1 MANRFGKS
9 NWQDVDRLNLMK
21 VCLKYQKWDDRLRE
35 MRATYPNVPLGYF
48 TENSCRDELERIMS
62 LPTPNVRLDVSNT
75 FVYSRKIIMEK
86 WIDHLKAEVKKSQDS
101 QLELG
106 LVKLRSNF
114 SLLKE
119 LVTPGI
125 SEKRKEE
132 IFAMLQPIAEQKKN
146 DDSFKRLIGSANLAA
161 IDRMSKN
168 PAIDLSNIEL
178 PPSKEPDE
186 EMDTGT
192 NDFLTPATSAET
204 YDMSFFSPPRK
215 RLTLAEALA
224 EAVPIPAPPPVP
236 VFEAEMPDDFL
247 EPPARSEEQIQ
258 EEEMPSSPRKNVVPD
273 SPIKK
278 PTDETPKKRTPA
290 EASSGESS
298 HVTPKTPEKQA
309 LQSPKQDAS
318 EASSKQPASSPKK
331 QIVTPSS
338 EQQPTSSGQPIAPSR
353 TAQRTARKIESAV
366 LEVKVEEIKKE
377 EATPS
382 PLLDSTPAPS
392 EQPVPSPSLRSRAR
406 PRNGSHSSSTT
417 KKNDDSSEAVKEET
431 PEPSAAPPRRRLQ
444 ERSQEPTISGS
455 SRRRNARKAHED
467 SPSIPPLSRSE
478 SGVDLLAASP
488 LNLPCREIEVQTEIT
503 IREAIEELS
512 IGERRRTR
520 GVQQP
525 VRKGRK
531 SQAPTEATRSVSRA
545 SSASTSVTRNQT
557 RHIAVQTN
565 TRFEL
570 DEKEIIFFNLD
581 IHPKYSLPVADHES
595 ILQRI
600 NVETCNEIDR
610 ENAARAEQKT
620 EAVDSTN
627 TEEEEITVV
636 VETDERIGNK
646 LKKDYGF
653 EVASAMSDNRYVR
666 ISAGLRDVTS
676 QSRNRDKTAEA
687 AMKANLMKRWDT
699 IERHPCAEPFREP
712 VPECEEEYA
721 LGIHDKV
728 DLSAIR
734 RDIDTGVVDGLTL
747 FLLRTYRMISN
758 AVMFN
763 GYDHDVALQAKDI
776 HYSTMKPMV
785 QEIAEKSKK
794 GTTPSVTAYSRDQS
808 VDQEGPSTPLAE
820 REVSIPHSI
829 EGSSTK
835 ISRREQ
841 STDSAATPTG
851 NRRLKRQKPAK

>member
-21 VCLKYQKWDDRLRE
+21 VCLKYQKWDERLRE
-35 MRATYPNVPLGYF
+35 MRATYPNIPLGYF
-48 TENSCRDELERIMS
+48 TENSCREELERIMS

-101 QLELG
+101 ELELY

-125 SEKRKEE
+125 TEKRKDEL
-132 IFAMLQPIAEQKKN
+132 FAILQPIAEQKKN
-146 DDSFKRLIGSANLAA
+146 DDSFKRVIGSLNLAA
-161 IDRMSKN
+161 TDILSKN

-236 VFEAEMPDDFL
+236 VFEEMPDDFL
-247 EPPARSEEQIQ
+247 EPPARSPIR

-278 PTDETPKKRTPA
+278 PTEETSKKRIPA
-290 EASSGESS
+290 EVLSVESS
-298 HVTPKTPEKQA
+298 QVTPYTPEQQA

-318 EASSKQPASSPKK
+318 EASSKQPASSPNK

-353 TAQRTARKIESAV
+353 TAQRTARKIESSV
-366 LEVKVEEIKKE
+366 LEVKVEDIKKE

-392 EQPVPSPSLRSRAR
+392 ERPVASSPSLRSRAR
-406 PRNGSHSSSTT
+406 PRHSSHSSSTT
-417 KKNDDSSEAVKEET
+417 KKNDDSSETLKEET
-431 PEPSAAPPRRRLQ
+431 PEPSAVPPRRRLQ
-444 ERSQEPTISGS
+444 ERSQEPTIPGS
-455 SRRRNARKAHED
+455 SRKRNARKPHED

-503 IREAIEELS
+503 IREAVEEVS

-531 SQAPTEATRSVSRA
+531 SQAPTEAARSMSRA
-545 SSASTSVTRNQT
+545 SSASTSVIRNQT
-557 RHIAVQTN
+557 RHIAVQTSP
-565 TRFEL
+565 RFEL
-570 DEKEIIFFNLD
+570 DEKEIILFHVD

-595 ILQRI
+595 TLQQI

-620 EAVDSTN
+620 EVVDST
-627 TEEEEITVV
+627 EDEEITVV
-636 VETDERIGNK
+636 VETDEPAGNK
-646 LKKDYGF
+646 LKSDLGF
-653 EVASAMSDNRYVR
+653 EVASAMSDHRYVR

-712 VPECEEEYA
+712 VPECEEEYG
-721 LGIHDKV
+721 LGIHEKV

-747 FLLRTYRMISN
+747 FLLRTYRMFSN

-776 HYSTMKPMV
+776 HCSTMKLMV

-794 GTTPSVTAYSRDQS
+794 GHPCSVTTYSRDQS
-808 VDQEGPSTPLAE
+808 IDQEGPSTPLAE

-841 STDSAATPTG
+841 STEGAATPTG
-851 NRRLKRQKPAK
+851 SRRLKRQKPAK